1 MAVKKDLLHNIV
13 AGGQQVT
20 TTTASNTVIGNSV
33 NTAKKRMKTSYSID
47 KDINTKLKFI
57 ALKEN
62 TSVSDLVEKALYSL
76 IANWEKK
83 NGPTPN
89 L

>member
-20 TTTASNTVIGNSV
+20 TTAASNTAIGNSV

-62 TSVSDLVEKALYSL
+62 TSVSDLVEDALNDL
-76 IANWEKK
+76 IDTWEKI
-83 NGPTPN
+83 NGPIPN